1 MVNAPLTTMAALGI
15 FCRGRNTPLTDTGD
29 LGGMVLDDIP
39 LFGVL
44 KGKLG
49 YLSQRQK
56 LISQNV
62 ANADTPGYTAK
73 DLKAFS
79 FEGAMKA
86 ARGPGGLAPATT
98 NPMHLPGTARPATTW
113 TSKVTPD
120 SETTLDGNSVVL
132 EEQMMKMAE
141 ARMSYDAAVGF
152 YQKSLGFLRTAARRP
167 GM

>member
-1 MVNAPLTTMAALGI
+1 
-15 FCRGRNTPLTDTGD
+15 
-29 LGGMVLDDIP
+29 MVLDDIP
-39 LFGVL
+39 IFGLL

-49 YLSQRQK
+49 YLNQRQK

-62 ANADTPGYTAK
+62 ANADTPGYVAR

-86 ARGPGGLAPATT
+86 ANPSQGVAPVAT
-98 NPMHLPGTARPATTW
+98 NPMHLPGTTRPTAAW
-113 TSKVTPD
+113 TSKITPD

-152 YQKSLGFLRTAARRP
+152 YQKSLGFLRTASRRP
-167 GM
+167 GGM